1 MYCSAAVLIV
11 FFGPR
16 LEADWDV
23 SLKRGRGWSLD
34 HELMVL
40 VQRNNK
46 RGRWHLLKVEHSY
59 RCMLWLWCHWG
70 CLSSE
75 ACIFVHLWLL
85 VEGYAACLE
94 FRKMVDVLSLWCIF
108 GIKMTIWKHRTP
120 RWTTGYWTQ
129 SNPKT
134 FISFSQ
140 ESLRPSLLKQVNN
153 RQGKTR
159 QWSTDYQKTK
169 ALDEV
174 TRRRRR
180 PSPPGQRNQDLKGP
194 IEQGRPT

>member
-85 VEGYAACLE
+85 IEGYAACLSLE
-94 FRKMVDVLSLWCIF
+94 RWWMSYHCGVYLALKWQYENIVLLGGQLDIGLKATPKHLFHLVRRAFDRACWNKSTIAKAKH
-108 GIKMTIWKHRTP
+108 GSEAPIIK
-120 RWTTGYWTQ
+120 
-129 SNPKT
+129 
-134 FISFSQ
+134 
-140 ESLRPSLLKQVNN
+140 KQ
-153 RQGKTR
+153 R
-159 QWSTDYQKTK
+159 
-169 ALDEV
+169 L
-174 TRRRRR
+174 
-180 PSPPGQRNQDLKGP
+180 
-194 IEQGRPT
+194 